1 MKKAKITAELNAL
14 VSMKLYAQ
22 KIKKKLNSPTSLI
35 DKRKIITNP
44 KNITEHFNKFFA
56 EPGTHICSPT
66 KKYYTDYHLNPNKQ
80 IFLITPTTDEKIS
93 DIISDLNI
101 RKSTGPNSIPTK
113 VMKQIKDVIS
123 AALAKLINISF
134 HNGVFL
140 NILKIA
146 KVIPIFE
153 SQSIIVCNNYR
164 PIAVLSSIGKI
175 IEKLMHEPLYSFL
188 ETKNCFYPP
197 QFGFRLNV
205 STNNALLSITE
216 YIQAQ
221 LDEEKYYA
229 GALAHLKKALIQS
242 IAIYY

>member
-1 MKKAKITAELNAL
+1 M
-14 VSMKLYAQ
+14 
-22 KIKKKLNSPTSLI
+22 
-35 DKRKIITNP
+35 
-44 KNITEHFNKFFA
+44 
-56 EPGTHICSPT
+56 
-66 KKYYTDYHLNPNKQ
+66 
-80 IFLITPTTDEKIS
+80 
-93 DIISDLNI
+93 
-101 RKSTGPNSIPTK
+101 KSTGPNSIPTK

-123 AALAKLINISF
+123 PALAKLINISF

-140 NILKIA
+140 NILKIG

-188 ETKNCFYPP
+188 ETKNYFYLP

-205 STNNALLSITE
+205 STNNSLLSITE

-221 LDEEKYYA
+221 LDEEKYYD
-229 GALAHLKKALIQS
+229 GALVYLKKACDTVDRNILLRKLDHYGRS
-242 IAIYY
+242 DLAN